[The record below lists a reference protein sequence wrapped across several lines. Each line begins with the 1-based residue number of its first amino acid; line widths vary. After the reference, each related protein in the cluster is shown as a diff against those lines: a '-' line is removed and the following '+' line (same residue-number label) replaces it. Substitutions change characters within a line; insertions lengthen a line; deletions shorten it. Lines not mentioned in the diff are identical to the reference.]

1 MAGRMLLPL
10 LGGSPAVW
18 NTCLVFFQGMLLL
31 GYLYSHLT
39 TRYLGLRRQT
49 VVHVLVLAA
58 VVAALPIAVARS
70 DPPAENPAWWLLGTL
85 FASLG
90 LPFFAVATTSPLLQ
104 RWFSGTGAR
113 GAGDPYFLSVASNFG
128 CLVALLAY
136 PVLIEPGLTLSQQA
150 DWWRWGYVV
159 YIGLVAMC
167 ALAVFRSAGER
178 GASANRES
186 SAPPPAQTPVAD
198 APGSPVPALRTPLR
212 WLLLAFVPASLLTG
226 VTQAVTTDIAP
237 IPLLWVIPL
246 ALYLVTFIIAFAP
259 GLKLPFRILGKAL
272 TVPAVALTFALMTG
286 STEPLWLVLPI
297 HLVTF
302 FVAALLCH
310 GRLAAERPPAE
321 QLTSFYLWMSLGG
334 VLGGAFNALVAPALF
349 HRLGFV
355 EYPLMLVAACLFR
368 PTPAGEARVRVWD
381 FAGPVLLGLGTAA
394 VIALARTDR
403 AAGWFAS
410 LAETTGV
417 PAEMVRSGACFGLPL
432 IAGYFFVD
440 RPVRF
445 ALGLGAI
452 FLAGALDPGAQGR
465 PLHIERNFLGV
476 IKITASPDGQLT
488 RMVHGNT
495 IHGQQR
501 NAPRAPYVASFALPV
516 GATSPL
522 NELSIL
528 AASDGRWDDAHRPL
542 MYYHPTGPAGV
553 TFRYL
558 VDGRDGPRRIGAVGL
573 GTGAIASYARP
584 NQDWTFYELDP
595 AVEKLARDDRFFT
608 YLRDSAAR
616 SLNVVIGDAR
626 LRLAAEP
633 DGAFDLLVL
642 DAFSSDAIPIHL
654 LTAEAFELY
663 ERKLAPGGVI
673 LMHLSNRY
681 LDLPPVVAKV
691 AQTIPRQL
699 VVRQND
705 DMGLSDRE
713 REDGK
718 SASVWV
724 ILARRKEDFG
734 PLAKPVRGFQP
745 VGPSN
750 APRWTDDRANLL
762 GAFRRSED

>member
-1 MAGRMLLPL
+1 MLLPL

-18 NTCLVFFQGMLLL
+18 NTCLVFFQGVLLL

-39 TRYLGLRRQT
+39 TRYLGLRRQA
-49 VVHVLVLAA
+49 VIHILILGAVLFT
-58 VVAALPIAVARS
+58 LPIAVRRT
-70 DPPAENPAWWLLGTL
+70 DPPATGPALWLLGTL
-85 FASLG
+85 FASVG
-90 LPFFAVATTSPLLQ
+90 MPFFAVSTTSPLLQ
-104 RWFSGTGAR
+104 RWFAGTRAR

-136 PVLIEPGLTLSQQA
+136 PVLIEPALTLSQQA
-150 DWWRWGYVV
+150 DWWRWGYVG
-159 YIGLVAMC
+159 YAGLVAAC
-167 ALAVFRSAGER
+167 AAVVLLVGRD
-178 GASANRES
+178 AS
-186 SAPPPAQTPVAD
+186 PGPD
-198 APGSPVPALRTPLR
+198 APQSTDPARPIEESQSGPVR

-246 ALYLVTFIIAFAP
+246 SLYLLTFIIAFAP
-259 GLKLPFRILGKAL
+259 GVRLPFRVLGKGL
-272 TVPAVALTFALMTG
+272 TVPAVALTFALLTG
-286 STEPLWLVLPI
+286 ATEPVWLVLLI

-302 FVAALLCH
+302 FAAALLCH
-310 GRLAAERPPAE
+310 GRLAAERPPAGR
-321 QLTSFYLWMSLGG
+321 LTSFYLWMSVGG
-334 VLGGAFNALVAPALF
+334 VLGGAFNALVAPTLF

-355 EYPLMLVAACLFR
+355 EYPLLLVAACLLR
-368 PTPAGEARVRVWD
+368 PTPRDQARVRAWD
-381 FAGPVLLGLGTAA
+381 IAGPVLLGLGTAA
-394 VIALARTDR
+394 IISFARTDR
-403 AAGWFAS
+403 ATAWFGR
-410 LAETTGV
+410 LAELTSV
-417 PAEMVRSGACFGLPL
+417 PADMLRSGACFGLPL

-501 NAPRAPYVASFALPV
+501 NAPRPQFVASFALPF
-516 GATSPL
+516 GAAGPL
-522 NELSIL
+522 NGLSML
-528 AASDGRWDDAHRPL
+528 AAADGRWDDRHRPL
-542 MYYHPTGPAGV
+542 TYYHPTGPAGV

-558 VDGRDGPRRIGAVGL
+558 VDGWHGPRRIGAVGL
-573 GTGAIASYARP
+573 GTGALASYARP

-595 AVEKLARDDRFFT
+595 AVEKLARNDRFFT
-608 YLRDSAAR
+608 FLRDSPAR
-616 SLNVVIGDAR
+616 ALNVVIGDAR
-626 LRLAAEP
+626 LRLADEP
-633 DGAFDLLVL
+633 DGTFDLLVL

-691 AQTIPRQL
+691 ARTMSRPL
-699 VVRQND
+699 VMRQND
-705 DMGLSDRE
+705 DFGVSDRD

-718 SASVWV
+718 TPSVWV
-724 ILARRKEDFG
+724 ILGRREEDFG
-734 PLAKPVRGFQP
+734 PLAKPVRGFMP
-745 VGPSN
+745 VAPSN
-750 APRWTDDRANLL
+750 APRWTDDRADLL
-762 GAFRRSED
+762 GAFRKSDD